1 MMGFNKRYL
10 KEENIRNVYN
20 DGGYDRLVDYI
31 RKPDALIIS
40 DEFTQKIV
48 NLIIEG
54 DSELRIKTLMK

>member
-10 KEENIRNVYN
+10 KEDNIRNVYK

-31 RKPDALIIS
+31 RKPDALMVS
-40 DEFTQKIV
+40 DEFSQKIV
-48 NLIIEG
+48 DLIIEG